1 MAADGQIRIRIGA
14 VQDRSF
20 DTVIGN
26 VERRVRQLKDTA
38 TKSLQGASGSGLA
51 KPFQQGAQ
59 AADKASRDIERS
71 WNRELSQLNRIAKA
85 QDAIFKKVAS
95 DRMRTEEKSAR
106 DRVKIEE
113 RANKEIERVGRE
125 ASRAADRE
133 ARQQERA
140 VEQSASRQES
150 ARQRFASR
158 VSNRA
163 TKFLFPPPIG
173 FIGAGRRVAGDIL
186 RGAGID
192 FSVEGGVQRAIA
204 MQSSTIQLANA
215 ERIAT
220 GSTRGSK
227 AYDSIARS
235 VGDKYSVGS
244 DKVQAL
250 MSKFAG
256 ITGNYKDL
264 DKIAP
269 QLVSLAVAS
278 GSTDFGDVGNAAG
291 MAYNQLK
298 GGPDAIGGMV
308 AVMRGTLGQAAEGAV
323 DPADYAKQMGRIG
336 AGAFKFQGD
345 RSENMLKLSA
355 LAQLSMERGATS
367 PADAARSV
375 GSFTNTFGKKARIS
389 AFRKAGVSLF
399 ADANQDTFRDP
410 FEIIKDSFR
419 ATKGN
424 IPQLSGMFMD
434 VLGRKPIDS
443 LGAVYKGAGG
453 GEAGI
458 TAIQKE
464 FDRYMGANL
473 TKGVE
478 KQNNADYQDS
488 AAAKAAKFQNN
499 LDKIASSL
507 AEKVLPA
514 LEKLAPLALQLAEA
528 FGGVIKFTAE
538 HPIAAAGAAVTAS
551 VARAGLESMARGGLE
566 RLITGGGAASAAG
579 GVAGLG
585 GVAGKLGAGARILGG
600 GLAGAALGG
609 AVGGAL
615 GDTQAGSFIGG
626 GAGAGMY
633 FGPLGALAGATM
645 GAAADQAAKLHEES
659 GGWDFWNA
667 DENQN
672 KKARDEA
679 RGRGAKFFESG
690 GPGRALTPEEY
701 DASMKQA
708 KDQGMFDPVALSR
721 SFTEGL
727 SSQTLSVK
735 VVNAGDFNKT
745 PPAPTVDPG
754 GRQPA
759 PAR

>member
-51 KPFQQGAQ
+51 KPMQQAAQ

-71 WNRELSQLNRIAKA
+71 WNRELAQLNRVAKA
-85 QDAIFKKVAS
+85 QDAIFKKVAA

-106 DRVKIEE
+106 DRVKVEE
-113 RANKEIERVGRE
+113 RANKEIERSFRD

-133 ARQQERA
+133 AHQQERA
-140 VEQSASRQES
+140 AEQSANRQER

-163 TKFLFPPPIG
+163 TKFMFPPPIG
-173 FIGAGRRVAGDIL
+173 FIGAGRRIAGDIA

-192 FSVEGGVQRAIA
+192 FSVEGGVQRAVA

-220 GSTRGSK
+220 GGTRGAK
-227 AYDSIARS
+227 AYDTIARS
-235 VGDKYSVGS
+235 TGDKYSVGA

-278 GSTDFGDVGNAAG
+278 GSTEFGDVGNAAG

-298 GGPDAIGGMV
+298 GGPDAIGGMM

-375 GSFTNTFGKKARIS
+375 GSFTNTLGKKARIG
-389 AFRKAGVSLF
+389 AFRKAGVNLF
-399 ADANQDTFRDP
+399 ADANQDTYRDP

-424 IPQLSGMFMD
+424 IPQLSSMFMD

-478 KQNNADYQDS
+478 QQNNKDYQDS
-488 AAAKAAKFQNN
+488 TAAKAAKFQNN
-499 LDKIASSL
+499 LDKIAD
-507 AEKVLPA
+507 EMVTKVLPA
-514 LEKLAPLALQLAEA
+514 FEQLEPVVLQLAQWL
-528 FGGVIKFTAE
+528 GGVVNFTAE
-538 HPIAAAGAAVTAS
+538 HPAQAIVLAIVAAI
-551 VARAGLESMARGGLE
+551 ARAGLESALRAALE
-566 RLITGGGAASAAG
+566 KAITGSGGGVGAG
-579 GVAGLG
+579 GVATGGASKVFGMG
-585 GVAGKLGAGARILGG
+585 GVAGGALTAIAPAAAIAGIALAVDQNNKLAQENGG
-600 GLAGAALGG
+600 MGIGDLTWG
-609 AVGGAL
+609 AVKNGSL
-615 GDTQAGSFIGG
+615 FTQ
-626 GAGAGMY
+626 GMQGM
-633 FGPLGALAGATM
+633 FHVSDD
-645 GAAADQAAKLHEES
+645 AADE
-659 GGWDFWNA
+659 
-667 DENQN
+667 
-672 KKARDEA
+672 KARAEATA
-679 RGRGAKFFESG
+679 RGDKFLRG
-690 GPGRALTPEEY
+690 GPHGALTPEQY
-701 DASMKQA
+701 DLSMKQA
-708 KDQGMFDPVALSR
+708 KQEGMFDPVALSR
-721 SFTEGL
+721 SLTDGL
-727 SSQTLSVK
+727 ASQTLAVRITNTGELK
-735 VVNAGDFNKT
+735 AAVAVPPPVV
-745 PPAPTVDPG
+745 PPG

-759 PAR
+759 PGAP